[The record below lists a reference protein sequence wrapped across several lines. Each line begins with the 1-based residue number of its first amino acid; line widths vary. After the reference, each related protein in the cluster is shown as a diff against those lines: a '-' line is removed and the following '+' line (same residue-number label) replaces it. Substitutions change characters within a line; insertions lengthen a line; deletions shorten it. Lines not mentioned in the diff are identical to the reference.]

1 MNYPRKVYAIRHNAT
16 DRVYIGSSLNVDRR
30 FKQHLYALQAHT
42 HVVDDMQKDYDE
54 HGEDFTLTILDTIN
68 DESEIEKE
76 YEWMDKYQSFTRGV
90 GYNYKDLKRRAAAR
104 GAAQE
109 GEIAMRE
116 PLDDNE
122 RELLDIIRGSENP
135 GKAMITAV
143 LIMAQFISPQSV
155 KEFITQGQEVPHSM
169 K

>member
-76 YEWMDKYQSFTRGV
+76 YEWMDKYQSFIRGV
-90 GYNYKDLKRRAAAR
+90 GYNYKDLKRRNAAR

-109 GEIAMRE
+109 DEIAMKK
-116 PLDDNE
+116 PLTANE
-122 RELLDIIRGSENP
+122 RELLDIIRTAPNP
-135 GKAMITAV
+135 TKALIDSV
-143 LIMAQFISPQSV
+143 LIIAQFLSPQSV
-155 KEFITQGQEVPHSM
+155 TEFIHAE